1 MLAARRGSVRATVA
15 AAHAASVIATSIA
28 SRATPITAVT
38 VTAAACTAV
47 PSRPRAVPSAA
58 NAAAI
63 ATQRQLQRMV
73 DSSLFLAPEKLP

>member
-1 MLAARRGSVRATVA
+1 MLAARRGSVRATIA
-15 AAHAASVIATSIA
+15 TAHAASVIATSIS
-28 SRATPITAVT
+28 SRATPTAAVT
-38 VTAAACTAV
+38 VTAAAFTAV
-47 PSRPRAVPSAA
+47 SSRPRAVPSAA